1 MNRRY
6 TAEFKKKVVKL
17 VEEGASSSGV
27 AADHGLPYHTV
38 YTWVRRAKTN
48 PAFLNTPS
56 VPRKRQKKKKAS
68 STLKEPSTS
77 YVNTIDELLKL
88 KKRVNELET
97 ENYRLRKLNNILLDK
112 VI

>member
-27 AADHGLPYHTV
+27 AADHQLSYNTLHT
-38 YTWVRRAKTN
+38 WLRQAKTN
-48 PAFLNTPS
+48 PAALEVATES
-56 VPRKRQKKKKAS
+56 RKRKGKEAS
-68 STLKEPSTS
+68 VNSEESSTS
-77 YVNTIDELLKL
+77 YVNTVDELLKL

-97 ENYRLRKLNNILLDK
+97 ENYRLQKLNNILLDK